1 MIRPARFLVAL
12 AIAATVLATPA
23 AAHQPRLGPHG
34 GALVDAGTRHHAE
47 LVVDGS
53 ATVTVHLS
61 DMADAAVPATGFKAE
76 AILIIDGKPVR
87 FALEPAEASRLVGTA
102 PVPVPKGVKGALR
115 LTAPDGATAQA
126 KF

>member
-1 MIRPARFLVAL
+1 MIRPS
-12 AIAATVLATPA
+12 TVLAALALAALITTTPA

-61 DMADAAVPATGFKAE
+61 DMADAAVPSTGFKAE
-76 AILIIDGKPVR
+76 AILVVDGKPVR
-87 FALEPAEASRLVGTA
+87 FALEPAEPSRLVGTA
-102 PVPVPKGVKGALR
+102 PVPVPKGVKGAVR
-115 LTAPDGATAQA
+115 LTGPDGATAQA

>member
-1 MIRPARFLVAL
+1 MIRPSSLLAAL
-12 AIAATVLATPA
+12 ALAALVNAGPA

-34 GALVDAGTRHHAE
+34 GALVDAGSHHHAE

-53 ATVTVHLS
+53 ATVVVHLS
-61 DMADAAVPATGFKAE
+61 DMADAAVPSTGFKAE
-76 AILIIDGKPVR
+76 AILVVDGKPVR

-102 PVPVPKGVKGALR
+102 PVPVPKGVKGAVR
-115 LTAPDGATAQA
+115 LTGPDGATAQA

>member
-1 MIRPARFLVAL
+1 MIRPTTFLATLAL
-12 AIAATVLATPA
+12 AALFAAGPA

-34 GALVDAGTRHHAE
+34 GALVDAGSHHHAE
-47 LVVDGS
+47 LVADGS
-53 ATVTVHLS
+53 TTVTVHLS

-76 AILIIDGKPVR
+76 AILVVDGKPVR

-102 PVPVPKGVKGALR
+102 PVPVPKGVKGAVR
-115 LTAPDGATAQA
+115 ITGPDGATSQA

>member
-1 MIRPARFLVAL
+1 MIRPTTFLAAL
-12 AIAATVLATPA
+12 ALTALITAGPA

-34 GALVDAGTRHHAE
+34 GALVDAGSHHHAE

-61 DMADAAVPATGFKAE
+61 DMSDAAVASTGFKAE
-76 AILIIDGKPVR
+76 AILIVDGKPVR
-87 FALEPAEASRLVGTA
+87 FALEPAEPSRLVGTA
-102 PVPVPKGVKGALR
+102 SVPVPKGVKGAVR
-115 LTAPDGATAQA
+115 LTGPDGATAQA

>member
-1 MIRPARFLVAL
+1 MIRPSTFFVAL
-12 AIAATVLATPA
+12 ALAALNSAAPA

-34 GALVDAGTRHHAE
+34 GALVDAGSHHHAE

-61 DMADAAVPATGFKAE
+61 DMSDAAVASKGFKAE
-76 AILIIDGKPVR
+76 AILVVDGKPVR

-102 PVPVPKGVKGALR
+102 PVPVPKGVKGAVR
-115 LTAPDGATAQA
+115 LTGPDGATAQA